1 MLSSRSA
8 SLAVLTGF
16 PIEFWVRIREAG
28 DVVPA
33 MAVQRIAEDKMIG
46 DGARR
51 RMIGQHRHAYWE
63 SALLDA
69 GRAVELRSN
78 TMPYVL
84 GRPDGYSIVFAE
96 HAWCGRAKLANPEE
110 LLPDRAYRR
119 GLASGNIV
127 LGRVQGD
134 LFGGFPELP
143 PEARPYVVVIS
154 GVDRFDLRRPA
165 FINIAIP
172 TADLGGWIFN
182 EPIENV
188 MAAYAPSEKTEEKS
202 VEVIPDRAE
211 VQLKALKKK

>member
-1 MLSSRSA
+1 MTSRTDI
-8 SLAVLTGF
+8 LAVLTKF

-28 DVVPA
+28 DAVPA
-33 MAVQRIAEDKMIG
+33 MAAQRIAEDKLIG
-46 DGARR
+46 EGARR

-63 SALLDA
+63 SALLEA
-69 GRAVELRSN
+69 GRAVELRAD

-96 HAWCGRAKLANPEE
+96 YAWCGRAKLANPAE

-119 GLASGNIV
+119 GLAAGNIA

-143 PEARPYVVVIS
+143 SDARPYVVVIS

-188 MAAYAPSEKTEEKS
+188 MAAHAPSEQSVEKA

-211 VQLKALKKK
+211 VQLKAQSKK